1 MKFTCR
7 KDVIVDEIAN
17 AGDFTA
23 QRNTL
28 TVLACVLID
37 LKGNCLTVKTT
48 DQKMG
53 YISELSVEGS
63 EDGTTA
69 VFCDKFF
76 EIIKNLPDGN
86 IVFEERDDKLF
97 ISHEQ
102 QNIQFHLKVV
112 DPSGFPALNI
122 PEQEAFFKVP
132 QKDLTDM
139 IKQVGFAVS
148 DDESKFA
155 MNGALLEKDS
165 EGLIMVGTDGRR
177 LSYINRKIEGN
188 IPDFDKITI
197 PSKFMDIIKKHSVN
211 EGLFELSITNQT
223 LYVKNGNCLI
233 FSSLIKNEFPAYR
246 RVIPAGHTKECIV
259 SISAL
264 EAALKRAALL
274 VENKYKKIVLE
285 FTENKVTISTEETEI
300 GAGSEEI
307 ECKYEGEP
315 FKCAMNYT
323 YLQNPLKVMDG
334 PMAKIAFT
342 ESGRPFTLTSEP
354 ERDYKHIIMPMNLN

>member
-1 MKFTCR
+1 MKFRCR
-7 KDVIVDEIAN
+7 KEVIVDEISN

-28 TVLACVLID
+28 TVLACVLMD
-37 LKGNCLTVKTT
+37 LKGNILTIKTT

-53 YISELSVEGS
+53 YMSELEVEGE

-86 IVFEERDDKLF
+86 IIFEEREDKLF

-102 QNIQFHLKVV
+102 QSIKFHLKVV
-112 DPSGFPALNI
+112 DPSGFPQIAV
-122 PEQEAFFKVP
+122 PDDEDFFKVP

-155 MNGALLEKDS
+155 MNGALLEKDAD
-165 EGLIMVGTDGRR
+165 GLVMVGTDGRR
-177 LSYINRKIEGN
+177 LSYINRKIDGQ

-197 PSKFMDIIKKHSVN
+197 PSRFMDIIKKHSSN
-211 EGLFELSITNQT
+211 EGVFELSITNQT
-223 LYVKNGNCLI
+223 LYVRDGSCLL
-233 FSSLIKNEFPAYR
+233 FSSLIKNEFPAYK

-259 SISAL
+259 NIGAL
-264 EAALKRAALL
+264 EGALKRAALL

-285 FTENKVTISTEETEI
+285 FSDNKIIISTEETEI
-300 GAGSEEI
+300 GAGNEVI

-334 PMAKIAFT
+334 PQVKIAFT
-342 ESGRPFTLTSEP
+342 ESSKPFTVTCEP